1 MLAARRSVSAVDLL
15 ASTEPSTAAS
25 TFLPAHSPQNQD
37 DFKWTSRYLAS
48 NAHMQQVANTLLEL
62 MSLPPH
68 PSLHAGKT
76 TISISSECDHD
87 RISGLEG
94 LASSS
99 MDNHFKTQWVHVKS
113 TMGWSYEFNL
123 RPSCDL
129 ALYDKY
135 NVAEYLQ
142 VWPMTQ
148 GQH

>member
-1 MLAARRSVSAVDLL
+1 MHLSLLL
-15 ASTEPSTAAS
+15 AWHHTRHHQPCTIC
-25 TFLPAHSPQNQD
+25 
-37 DFKWTSRYLAS
+37 RYLAS

-99 MDNHFKTQWVHVKS
+99 MDNHFKTQVSQGVS
-113 TMGWSYEFNL
+113 QQVSQQV
-123 RPSCDL
+123 RL
-129 ALYDKY
+129 ASMT
-135 NVAEYLQ
+135 
-142 VWPMTQ
+142 VWCPCS
-148 GQH
+148 